1 MSQLEVDNEGLGSF
15 SIYDKN
21 HKTTKFLNSKNKL
34 LILIWA
40 GCLEVH
46 FAVGGWG
53 KITLCLKPVRIML

>member
-15 SIYDKN
+15 LIYNKN

-46 FAVGGWG
+46 FAVGG
-53 KITLCLKPVRIML
+53 